1 MAETPDNS
9 FDRAEA
15 LETSSVASRVDD
27 WFVREVLP
35 LETSLRK
42 FLRRGWRNEADIR
55 DLCQDVYVAVYEA
68 ALKEI
73 PASARAF
80 TFVVARNVL
89 ADRVRRAQIVPI
101 EAVADLE
108 ALGVSVDE
116 PGPERAA
123 IARQDLRKLQAA
135 LERLP
140 SRWREVVVMRKVQ
153 GLSLAEIVT
162 RLGSPNARSR
172 SISPPASRHLP
183 ICSTT
188 IPPIREINRDPR
200 RRDRHHRRP
209 MD

>member
-9 FDRAEA
+9 LERHEA
-15 LETSSVASRVDD
+15 LGIGSMASRVDD

-55 DLCQDVYVAVYEA
+55 DLCQDVYVAVYES
-68 ALKEI
+68 ALREI
-73 PASARAF
+73 PVSARAF

-123 IARQDLRKLQAA
+123 MARQDLRKLQAA

-140 SRWREVVVMRKVQ
+140 ARWREVVVMRKVQ
-153 GLSLAEIVT
+153 GLTLAEIVT
-162 RLGSPNARSR
+162 RLGIAERTVSQ
-172 SISPPASRHLP
+172 HLTSG
-183 ICSTT
+183 IAALA
-188 IPPIREINRDPR
+188 NLFHDDPS
-200 RRDRHHRRP
+200 DQGGQS
-209 MD
+209 

>member
-162 RLGSPNARSR
+162 RLGIAERTVSQ
-172 SISPPASRHLP
+172 HLTSG
-183 ICSTT
+183 ITALANLSHD
-188 IPPIREINRDPR
+188 DPS
-200 RRDRHHRRP
+200 DQG
-209 MD
+209 DQS

>member
-9 FDRAEA
+9 FDGAQA

-153 GLSLAEIVT
+153 GLSLGEIVT
-162 RLGSPNARSR
+162 RLGIAERTVSQ
-172 SISPPASRHLP
+172 HLTSG
-183 ICSTT
+183 ITALA
-188 IPPIREINRDPR
+188 NLFHDDPT
-200 RRDRHHRRP
+200 DQGEQS
-209 MD
+209 

>member
-9 FDRAEA
+9 FDGAQA

-162 RLGSPNARSR
+162 RLGIAERTVSQ
-172 SISPPASRHLP
+172 HLTSG
-183 ICSTT
+183 ITALAKLFHD
-188 IPPIREINRDPR
+188 DPS
-200 RRDRHHRRP
+200 DQG
-209 MD
+209 DQS

>member
-1 MAETPDNS
+1 
-9 FDRAEA
+9 
-15 LETSSVASRVDD
+15 VASRVDD

-162 RLGSPNARSR
+162 RLGIAERTVSQ
-172 SISPPASRHLP
+172 HLTSG
-183 ICSTT
+183 IAALA
-188 IPPIREINRDPR
+188 NLFHDDPT
-200 RRDRHHRRP
+200 DQGEKS
-209 MD
+209 

>member
-1 MAETPDNS
+1 MAETPDNH

-15 LETSSVASRVDD
+15 LEISVASRLDD
-27 WFVREVLP
+27 WFVAEVLP

-68 ALKEI
+68 AAREI

-80 TFVVARNVL
+80 VFTVARNVL

-108 ALGVSVDE
+108 ALGVTVDE
-116 PGPERAA
+116 PGPERTA

-140 SRWREVVVMRKVQ
+140 QRWREVVVMRKVQ
-153 GLSLAEIVT
+153 GLSLPEIVT
-162 RLGSPNARSR
+162 RLGIAERTVSQ
-172 SISPPASRHLP
+172 HLTSG
-183 ICSTT
+183 IAALAN
-188 IPPIREINRDPR
+188 IFHDDPT
-200 RRDRHHRRP
+200 DQG
-209 MD
+209 DKS

>member
-1 MAETPDNS
+1 MAS
-9 FDRAEA
+9 Q
-15 LETSSVASRVDD
+15 VDD

-42 FLRRGWRNEADIR
+42 FLRRGWRNESDIR

-73 PASARAF
+73 PASARGF

-162 RLGSPNARSR
+162 RLGIAERTVSQ
-172 SISPPASRHLP
+172 HLTSG
-183 ICSTT
+183 ITALA
-188 IPPIREINRDPR
+188 NLFHDDPT
-200 RRDRHHRRP
+200 DQGEQS
-209 MD
+209 

>member
-1 MAETPDNS
+1 M
-9 FDRAEA
+9 
-15 LETSSVASRVDD
+15 ASRVDD

-68 ALKEI
+68 ALREI

-116 PGPERAA
+116 PGPERAVM
-123 IARQDLRKLQAA
+123 ARQDLRKLQAA

-140 SRWREVVVMRKVQ
+140 ARWREVVVMRKVQ
-153 GLSLAEIVT
+153 GLTPAEIVT
-162 RLGSPNARSR
+162 RLGIADRTVSQ
-172 SISPPASRHLP
+172 HLTSG
-183 ICSTT
+183 IAALA
-188 IPPIREINRDPR
+188 NLFHDDPT
-200 RRDRHHRRP
+200 DQGEKS
-209 MD
+209 

>member
-1 MAETPDNS
+1 M
-9 FDRAEA
+9 
-15 LETSSVASRVDD
+15 ASRVDD

-73 PASARAF
+73 PVSARAF

-140 SRWREVVVMRKVQ
+140 QRWQEVVVMRKVQ

-162 RLGSPNARSR
+162 RLGIAERTVSQ
-172 SISPPASRHLP
+172 HLTSG
-183 ICSTT
+183 ITALA
-188 IPPIREINRDPR
+188 NLFHDDPT
-200 RRDRHHRRP
+200 DQGEQS
-209 MD
+209 

>member
-1 MAETPDNS
+1 MAETPDNH

-15 LETSSVASRVDD
+15 LEISVASRLDD
-27 WFVREVLP
+27 WFVAEVLP

-68 ALKEI
+68 AAREI
-73 PASARAF
+73 PTSARAF
-80 TFVVARNVL
+80 VFTVARNVV

-108 ALGVSVDE
+108 ALGVTVDE
-116 PGPERAA
+116 PGPERTA

-140 SRWREVVVMRKVQ
+140 QRWREVVVMRKVQ
-153 GLSLAEIVT
+153 GLSLPEIVT
-162 RLGSPNARSR
+162 RLGIAERTVSQ
-172 SISPPASRHLP
+172 HLTSG
-183 ICSTT
+183 IAALAN
-188 IPPIREINRDPR
+188 IFHDDPT
-200 RRDRHHRRP
+200 DQG
-209 MD
+209 DKS

>member
-15 LETSSVASRVDD
+15 LENSSVASRVDD

-73 PASARAF
+73 PVSARAF

-140 SRWREVVVMRKVQ
+140 ARWQEVVVMRKVE
-153 GLSLAEIVT
+153 GLSRREIAT
-162 RLGSPNARSR
+162 RLGIAEPTVSQ
-172 SISPPASRHLP
+172 HLAAGMAALANLFHDEAAERGAE
-183 ICSTT
+183 S
-188 IPPIREINRDPR
+188 
-200 RRDRHHRRP
+200 
-209 MD
+209 

>member
-9 FDRAEA
+9 FDPAPA
-15 LETSSVASRVDD
+15 LEPASVASRVDD

-42 FLRRGWRNEADIR
+42 FLRRGWRNEADLR
-55 DLCQDVYVAVYEA
+55 DLCQDVYVAVYES

-80 TFVVARNVL
+80 TFAVARNML

-108 ALGVSVDE
+108 ALGVSLDE
-116 PGPERAA
+116 PGPERIA

-140 SRWREVVVMRKVQ
+140 ARWREVVVMRKVQ
-153 GLSLAEIVT
+153 GLSLAEIVV
-162 RLGSPNARSR
+162 RLGIAERTVSQHLTNGIAALANLFHDDPSDQGD
-172 SISPPASRHLP
+172 AS
-183 ICSTT
+183 
-188 IPPIREINRDPR
+188 
-200 RRDRHHRRP
+200 
-209 MD
+209 

>member
-1 MAETPDNS
+1 MVSE
-9 FDRAEA
+9 
-15 LETSSVASRVDD
+15 VDD

-68 ALKEI
+68 ASREI

-80 TFVVARNVL
+80 VFAVARNVL

-108 ALGVSVDE
+108 ELGLSADE

-123 IARQDLRKLQAA
+123 MARQDLRKLQAA
-135 LERLP
+135 LDRLP
-140 SRWREVVVMRKVQ
+140 ERWREVVVMRKVQ
-153 GLSLAEIVT
+153 GLSLAEIVA
-162 RLGSPNARSR
+162 RLGIAERTVSQ
-172 SISPPASRHLP
+172 HLTLG
-183 ICSTT
+183 IAALA
-188 IPPIREINRDPR
+188 NVFHDDPT
-200 RRDRHHRRP
+200 DQGDKP
-209 MD
+209 